1 MKGILSFSFGSH
13 LKPINMFNGQK
24 KKPIL
29 LPERENYL
37 DGA

>member
-1 MKGILSFSFGSH
+1 MKGILSFSVGSH
-13 LKPINMFNGQK
+13 VKPIHMLNGQK

-29 LPERENYL
+29 LPERETYL